1 MRVVCLQENLAKGLS
16 TVSRAIA
23 TQTTLPVLANVLLRT
38 DSAQLKLSATNLE
51 IGINCWIG
59 AKVEEH
65 GAITVPAR
73 LLSGFVNSLP
83 TGRVEMT
90 ASARTKTLHIRCAQ
104 HEANIKGIDAA
115 EFPLM
120 PDFSE
125 ERPVKLPPDVLRS
138 MIEQVTPAAA
148 SDESRPVLTG
158 VLTSLRGDELSMV
171 ASDGFRMSLRT
182 TSLPTMAPEP
192 QSVIIPAGALR
203 ELAHIAADEKDEV
216 EMCLA
221 QARNQVFFRGTKAEM
236 LSQLVEG
243 RFPDYER
250 FIPRAHATQAAMDT
264 SQLADAV
271 RLSLFF
277 ARDSANIVKVHIT
290 PGENGAMGRVKIDAT
305 SAQMGDNV
313 SEIEADVEGKEEEI
327 AFNARY
333 LLDVLSVIHSARMT
347 LETTTPSSP
356 AVIKPVGGEDFLHV
370 IVPIMVY

>member
-38 DSAQLKLSATNLE
+38 DSAQLKLSATDLE

-59 AKVEEH
+59 AKVEQD